1 MKAIGLVELPNC
13 TDAIQALDVM
23 LKTADVQFLT
33 WEKKLGGRLVT
44 LIVQGNVAAV
54 DRSSGSCKTQS
65 RRTRGGFHSDCKSA
79 RRNLEVDRGQQKEVS
94 ISAGPGKN
102 FCLTDRS

>member
-23 LKTADVQFLT
+23 LKTADAHRPG
-33 WEKKLGGRLVT
+33 ECCRG
-44 LIVQGNVAAV
+44 

-79 RRNLEVDRGQQKEVS
+79 RRNLEVDRGQQKKVS
-94 ISAGPGKN
+94 VESI
-102 FCLTDRS
+102 LDQ

>member
-54 DRSSGSCKTQS
+54 TEAVEAAK
-65 RRTRGGFHSDCKSA
+65 HSDCKSA
-79 RRNLEVDRGQQKEVS
+79 RRNLEVDRGQQKKVS
-94 ISAGPGKN
+94 VSAGP
-102 FCLTDRS
+102 

>member
-1 MKAIGLVELPNC
+1 
-13 TDAIQALDVM
+13 M

-54 DRSSGSCKTQS
+54 TEAVEAAKHRAVG
-65 RRTRGGFHSDCKSA
+65 RVVAFHSDCKPHEE
-79 RRNLEVDRGQQKEVS
+79 NLEVDRGQQKKVS
-94 ISAGPGKN
+94 VSAGP
-102 FCLTDRS
+102 